1 MQISPILRS
10 KWMIFSAQMTV
21 KTTSFQIIITWLNW
35 LIVYCLSSRSIIC
48 SALIFAQK
56 FERIFIEPYLL
67 SQEASVFAVSSK
79 RMLHLLALE
88 DNIKWYS
95 PQATEIETENINY
108 LRIYRPCKNRLVIDP
123 LRTRFKRS
131 IHDDLATII
140 TSIW

>member
-21 KTTSFQIIITWLNW
+21 KTTSFQIIITCLNW
-35 LIVYCLSSRSIIC
+35 LIVYCISSRSIIC

-56 FERIFIEPYLL
+56 FERIFIKPHLL
-67 SQEASVFAVSSK
+67 SQEAS
-79 RMLHLLALE
+79 LLRSHPKE
-88 DNIKWYS
+88 CSIYSPWRTIKWYWA
-95 PQATEIETENINY
+95 QATEIETENINY
-108 LRIYRPCKNRLVIDP
+108 LRIYRPCKNRLVIHP

>member
-21 KTTSFQIIITWLNW
+21 KTTSFQIIITCLNW
-35 LIVYCLSSRSIIC
+35 LIVYCLSFRSIIC

-56 FERIFIEPYLL
+56 FERSLL
-67 SQEASVFAVSSK
+67 SHTFCHK
-79 RMLHLLALE
+79 RPRFLLSHPKE
-88 DNIKWYS
+88 CSIYSPWRTIKWYWA
-95 PQATEIETENINY
+95 QATEIETENINY
-108 LRIYRPCKNRLVIDP
+108 LRIYRPCKNRLVIHP